1 MTVLYLILP
10 LALLFAGAAVAAFA
24 WTVRSGQLDD
34 IDTPPRRILFEDEPL
49 GRSPAPASRA
59 TPVKRELGQ
68 PANAVGGDRPGQQRA
83 DLAVTPASG
92 AGPARSAALQAAIAG
107 TARE

>member
-10 LALLFAGAAVAAFA
+10 LALLFAGVAVAAFA

-34 IDTPPRRILFEDEPL
+34 IETPPRRILFDDE
-49 GRSPAPASRA
+49 RA
-59 TPVKRELGQ
+59 TTARCAV
-68 PANAVGGDRPGQQRA
+68 PAAGDAPEHGRNA
-83 DLAVTPASG
+83 
-92 AGPARSAALQAAIAG
+92 IFAG